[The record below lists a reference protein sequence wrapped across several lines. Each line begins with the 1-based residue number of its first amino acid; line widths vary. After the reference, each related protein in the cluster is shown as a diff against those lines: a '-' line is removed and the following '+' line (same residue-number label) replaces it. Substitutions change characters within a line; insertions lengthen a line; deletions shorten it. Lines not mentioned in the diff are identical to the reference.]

1 MRLKY
6 FKFFKNR
13 LNSWLFSIL
22 IKNVVSDCPKDQ
34 YDYSSNIK
42 GIARKIESKEGS
54 RNNHIKKNIQKHK
67 VLYTLSYLATAF
79 IFLKICE
86 Y

>member
-13 LNSWLFSIL
+13 LDSRLFSIL
-22 IKNVVSDCPKDQ
+22 IENVVCDCPKDQ
-34 YDYSSNIK
+34 YDYSSYIK
-42 GIARKIESKEGS
+42 GIAWKIESKEGS

-67 VLYTLSYLATAF
+67 VLHTLSYLATAF

-86 Y
+86 H

>member
-13 LNSWLFSIL
+13 LDSWLFSIL

-34 YDYSSNIK
+34 YDNSSYIK
-42 GIARKIESKEGS
+42 GIVRKIESKEGS

-67 VLYTLSYLATAF
+67 VLHTLSYLATAF

-86 Y
+86 H

>member
-13 LNSWLFSIL
+13 LDSWLFSIL
-22 IKNVVSDCPKDQ
+22 IENVVCDCPKDQ
-34 YDYSSNIK
+34 YDNSSNIK

-54 RNNHIKKNIQKHK
+54 RYNHIKKNIQKHK
-67 VLYTLSYLATAF
+67 VLHTLSYLATAF

-86 Y
+86 H